1 MRYLLNINSNKM
13 AKKYNRVMLGKA
25 GCYADLCKAEGFIG
39 VNFLND
45 ENLTNN
51 LHEDWH
57 DFNKHYIPVWMKSH
71 PGKTKVAAGLAC
83 GNLWTVCKGLQ
94 VDDIILSPNGK
105 GEYYVGK
112 ITSNY
117 YYKPGEELPQRR
129 KVEWFDVTI
138 SRSEMSEQLQRSTG
152 SIGTCCDVSSYS
164 DEIDRFINKVSPIVI
179 SASTPDV
186 EDASAFALEKHLED
200 FLVKNWK
207 QTSLGKNYD
216 IYEEDGELVGQQY
229 PSDTGP
235 IDILAISKD
244 KKTMLVIELKRG
256 RTSDVVVGQVQRYM
270 GYVKEELLEQN
281 QTVKGLIIGLEADN
295 KLKRALSVCQN
306 IEFYRYQIDFKLIK
320 E

>member
-1 MRYLLNINSNKM
+1 M

>member
-1 MRYLLNINSNKM
+1 M

-51 LHEDWH
+51 LYEDWH
-57 DFNKHYIPVWMKSH
+57 DFNKHYIPVWMQSH

-94 VDDIILSPNGK
+94 VDDIILSPNGN

-117 YYKPGEELPQRR
+117 YYKIGEELPHRR

-164 DEIDRFINKVSPIVI
+164 NEIDRFINKVSPIVI

>member
-1 MRYLLNINSNKM
+1 M

-51 LHEDWH
+51 LYEDWH

-71 PGKTKVAAGLAC
+71 SGKTKVAAGLAC

-117 YYKPGEELPQRR
+117 YYKPGEELPHRR
-129 KVEWFDVTI
+129 NVEWFDVTI

-164 DEIDRFINKVSPIVI
+164 DEIGRFINKVSPIVI

-229 PSDTGP
+229 PSDTGL
-235 IDILAISKD
+235 IDILAISND

-270 GYVKEELLEQN
+270 GFVKEELLEQN

>member
-1 MRYLLNINSNKM
+1 M

-51 LHEDWH
+51 LYEDWH

-71 PGKTKVAAGLAC
+71 SGKTKVAAGLAC

-117 YYKPGEELPQRR
+117 YYKPGEELPHRR
-129 KVEWFDVTI
+129 NVEWFDVTI

-235 IDILAISKD
+235 IDILAISND

>member
-1 MRYLLNINSNKM
+1 
-13 AKKYNRVMLGKA
+13 MLGKA

-51 LHEDWH
+51 LYEDWH
-57 DFNKHYIPVWMKSH
+57 DFNKHYIPVWMQSH

-117 YYKPGEELPQRR
+117 YYKIGEELPHRR

-164 DEIDRFINKVSPIVI
+164 NEIDRFINKVSPIVI

-235 IDILAISKD
+235 IDIMAISKD

-270 GYVKEELLEQN
+270 GYVKEELLEQ
-281 QTVKGLIIGLEADN
+281 ESD
-295 KLKRALSVCQN
+295 
-306 IEFYRYQIDFKLIK
+306 
-320 E
+320 

>member
-1 MRYLLNINSNKM
+1 M

-45 ENLTNN
+45 ENNFLNDENLTNN
-51 LHEDWH
+51 LYEDWH

-117 YYKPGEELPQRR
+117 YYKPGEELPHRR

>member
-1 MRYLLNINSNKM
+1 MLNINSNKM

-51 LHEDWH
+51 LYEDWH

-71 PGKTKVAAGLAC
+71 SGKTKVAAGLAC

-117 YYKPGEELPQRR
+117 YYKPGEELPHRR
-129 KVEWFDVTI
+129 NVEWFDVTI

-229 PSDTGP
+229 PSDTGL
-235 IDILAISKD
+235 IDILAISND

-270 GYVKEELLEQN
+270 GFVKEELLEQN